1 MLVRCVCTPPTP
13 PTLKSILL
21 IKLNSAHLQDPDTV
35 PQGAAA
41 SAPQSS
47 GTPAAMETQAGT
59 SAAMEIQVET
69 PEMNNTFQVHRSN
82 RVNLILII

>member
-1 MLVRCVCTPPTP
+1 MLVRCGCTPPTP

-47 GTPAAMETQAGT
+47 AMETQAGTPAAMET
-59 SAAMEIQVET
+59 IDVET

-82 RVNLILII
+82 KINLILII